1 MTRADETLPSGRPGC
16 LLNPPAPQPIW
27 RFSRDGRCA
36 RVCAVLRFALTTFI
50 GAFLLFQVQPLI
62 GKYIL
67 PWYGGGPGVWSTCL
81 LFFQAV
87 LVAGY
92 AYAHAT
98 TRWFPP
104 RIQALIHVL
113 LLAMALALL
122 PIIPPDAWRP
132 QGGENPAGHI
142 LLLLAATVGLPYFL
156 LATTGPLLQA
166 WYSHTHGGAAPY
178 RLYALSNAASLLA
191 LITYPVWFEAHLPR
205 RTQALLWGWGLL
217 LYAIGA
223 ASCAWR
229 FMRTRPD
236 PADPNPF
243 SAPAGAGVA
252 LDQGA
257 PLAGCQGCQSPRRP
271 PAIARLLWLL
281 LPLCASALLLAV
293 TNKLCLDV
301 AVVPFL
307 WIAPLSLYLLSFV
320 ICFDSPR
327 WYRRGPFAVLLTAAL
342 AAIVWAMFQGSEWPV
357 WRQAAVYCGGLFVC
371 CMVCH
376 GELYRLRPEPA
387 RLTSYY
393 LTLAVGGAL
402 GGLFVAIIAPWL
414 FRDFFELHWALLGC
428 ALLAA
433 ALWSVPKAREPQP
446 GSAGPNPAPWRQRPI
461 PRFLGRVLRS
471 RGLRILGLGAGV
483 IGLGTA
489 LWRESAESRETALY
503 HSRNFYGVLAV
514 EEYEPED
521 LDSRYILLQHGRI
534 THGLQFLDPEKAC
547 WPVSYYGPRSGI
559 GVLMNALPP
568 GPRRI
573 GVVGLGTG
581 TLTTYAARGD
591 SVRFYEINPDVLT
604 VASTYFS
611 YLTNCPATVTVVLGD
626 ARLSL
631 EREPPQQFDLLALD
645 AFSSDAIPVHLL
657 TREAFEI
664 YGRHLK
670 TNGVLA
676 VHISNHFL
684 DLEPVVAALARH
696 FGYAAATIDCDENDE
711 EWWDY
716 ASTWMLLSRD
726 RALLESSPIQ
736 TAANPPATNSLQL
749 PLWTDDYASVFRIL
763 K

>member
-1 MTRADETLPSGRPGC
+1 
-16 LLNPPAPQPIW
+16 
-27 RFSRDGRCA
+27 
-36 RVCAVLRFALTTFI
+36 VLRFALTTFI

-81 LFFQAV
+81 LFFQAL

-92 AYAHAT
+92 AYAHGL
-98 TRWFPP
+98 TRWLHP
-104 RIQALIHVL
+104 RAQALTHVVL
-113 LLAMALALL
+113 LAAALALL
-122 PIIPPDAWRP
+122 PIIPADSWRP
-132 QGGENPAGHI
+132 RGDESPVEHI
-142 LLLLAATVGLPYFL
+142 LLLLTATVGLPYLL

-166 WYSHTHGGAAPY
+166 WYSRTHGGVAPY
-178 RLYALSNAASLLA
+178 RLYALSNTASLLA
-191 LITYPVWFEAHLPR
+191 LISYPILFEAQLSR
-205 RTQALLWGWGLL
+205 KSQATFWGWGLV

-223 ASCAWR
+223 ACCAWR
-229 FMRTRPD
+229 YARARA
-236 PADPNPF
+236 PAAIPNPF
-243 SAPAGAGVA
+243 NAPAGAGA
-252 LDQGA
+252 A
-257 PLAGCQGCQSPRRP
+257 PPGGDPDTESQPQETGGVSRFAVTM
-271 PAIARLLWLL
+271 LWLL
-281 LPLCASALLLAV
+281 LPLCGSALLLAV

-301 AVVPFL
+301 AVIPFL

-320 ICFDSPR
+320 ICFDNPR
-327 WYRRGPFAVLLTAAL
+327 WYRRGPFALLL
-342 AAIVWAMFQGSEWPV
+342 AASLAGIVWAMLEGSEWSV
-357 WRQAAVYCGGLFVC
+357 WRQVAVYCGGLFVC

-402 GGLFVAIIAPWL
+402 GGLFVAVMAPWL
-414 FRDFFELHWALLGC
+414 FKDFFELHWALLAC

-433 ALWSVPKAREPQP
+433 ALWSAPKAGAAELGNP
-446 GSAGPNPAPWRQRPI
+446 GTTAGSWRHRPI
-461 PRFLGRVLRS
+461 VQLLKRLLFSRVLRA
-471 RGLRILGLGAGV
+471 LLLGAGT
-483 IGLGTA
+483 IALGVA

-521 LDSRYILLQHGRI
+521 SDSRYVLLQHGRI
-534 THGLQFLDPEKAC
+534 THGLQFLDPEKAR
-547 WPVSYYGPRSGI
+547 WPVSYYGARSGI
-559 GVLMNALPP
+559 GAAMNALPP
-568 GPRRI
+568 GARRL

-581 TLTTYAARGD
+581 TLTAYAGRD
-591 SVRFYEINPDVLT
+591 DYVRIYEINPEVVR
-604 VASTYFS
+604 VATTYFT
-611 YLTNCPATVTVVLGD
+611 YLTNCPATIEVALGD

-664 YGRHLK
+664 YVRHLK
-670 TNGVLA
+670 TNGVIA

-684 DLEPVVAALARH
+684 DLEPVVTGLARH
-696 FGYAAATIDCDENDE
+696 FGLDWATIDCEEDEE

-716 ASTWMLLSRD
+716 ASTWMLLSRN
-726 RALLESSPIQ
+726 RAFLESPGIQSAASP
-736 TAANPPATNSLQL
+736 PGTNSLHL